1 MKISAW
7 GKHISVLVL
16 LSSLSV
22 SGCSSTGKKPSDDAM
37 RTTAEGTLTGLAVG
51 LLSGGDSKKALIGAA
66 VGTGVGAAVASAKE
80 SYKSQEDVIDKE
92 IANISELLHKLKS
105 VNSALKQD
113 IATYRKQIA
122 ALKVQL
128 RKDASKQADLEA
140 QKTVITDKQA
150 DLQKAIEG
158 VNSEL
163 IANQE
168 LHDKTK
174 ASIKTKAEKSHLK
187 VWEGK
192 IAALKREKAQLEQ
205 HSGQLQAIS
214 NSLGS

>member
-1 MKISAW
+1 MKISYW
-7 GKHISVLVL
+7 GNYISLLIL
-16 LSSLSV
+16 LSSMSV
-22 SGCSSTGKKPSDDAM
+22 AGCSSTGKQPSNDAV

-51 LLSGGDSKKALIGAA
+51 LLSGGGTKKALIGAA

-80 SYKSQEDVIDKE
+80 DYKSQEDVIDKE

-105 VNSALKQD
+105 VNTALKQD
-113 IATYRKQIA
+113 IAAYRKNIA

-140 QKTVITDKQA
+140 QKSVITDKQA
-150 DLQKAIEG
+150 DLQKAIDG
-158 VNSEL
+158 VGTEL
-163 IANQE
+163 TANQE
-168 LHDKTK
+168 LYEKTK
-174 ASIKTKAEKSHLK
+174 ASIKTKTEKSHLK

-205 HSGQLQAIS
+205 HSGQLQAMS